1 MRPAV
6 TSPSTVT
13 VPTFAAGNVAAASR
27 PSGAAPPSQLP
38 PVVHLPSPDAPVQVV
53 PGTVAALPTVTF
65 TMRQPE

>member
-13 VPTFAAGNVAAASR
+13 APAFAAGNVATAC

-53 PGTVAALPTVTF
+53 PGTVAARPTVTF